1 MDALDTSAVLASK
14 NKGAF
19 FDTSSLAV
27 GCQPMSSRVLVVD
40 PHANIVEL
48 LRRAFELAGYEVE
61 TASSTASADR
71 HMERHAFSVALV
83 NLTLPDGDGLRLL
96 SLLKTR
102 DPSVEV
108 ILMTGSSPSNTTVV
122 EATERGALHFL
133 FKPFDLDEMLTVVAK
148 ALENRRRLAD
158 SE

>member
-1 MDALDTSAVLASK
+1 
-14 NKGAF
+14 
-19 FDTSSLAV
+19 
-27 GCQPMSSRVLVVD
+27 MSSRVLVVD

-48 LRRAFELAGYEVE
+48 LRRALELAGYEVE
-61 TASSTASADR
+61 TASSTANANQR
-71 HMERHAFSVALV
+71 MERHEVSVALV

-96 SLLKTR
+96 SLLKSR

-108 ILMTGSSPSNTTVV
+108 ILMTGSSPSNATVV
-122 EATERGALHFL
+122 EASERGASHFL

-148 ALENRRRLAD
+148 ALEHRRRLAD